1 MPSSHHLCPVSLFLP
16 LDYFYRDNV
25 SRCLVFT
32 FFTLPR
38 LQEWYL
44 VVPTT
49 SLCQLCITV
58 LLIYSFLPP
67 STCFPPP
74 PPNRKLLDETFFFLI
89 YPCFPLPKT
98 KVTGYGLPI
107 SFSFGEILFPSVN
120 FYACLF
126 DKMAN
131 WRARKT
137 KRWWVGEL
145 VFSTMSSYNTKFPF
159 LQVHFTGMGVIL
171 NFIIRN
177 DKIFRVLSFI
187 FHRILSTCKLLSSCF
202 SIFPLIFWNPVQWRH
217 KGLRYLLS

>member
-1 MPSSHHLCPVSLFLP
+1 MPHLRTSAANYKKRRKENEIHSQTTIPHHFGCQIATFMPSSHHLCPVSLFLP
-16 LDYFYRDNV
+16 LDYFYRDV
-25 SRCLVFT
+25 FSRCLLFT

-38 LQEWYL
+38 LQGWYL

-67 STCFPPP
+67 STFFFFF
-74 PPNRKLLDETFFFLI
+74 PNRRLLDETFFFLI

-107 SFSFGEILFPSVN
+107 SFSFGEILFPAVN

-131 WRARKT
+131 
-137 KRWWVGEL
+137 
-145 VFSTMSSYNTKFPF
+145 
-159 LQVHFTGMGVIL
+159 
-171 NFIIRN
+171 
-177 DKIFRVLSFI
+177 
-187 FHRILSTCKLLSSCF
+187 
-202 SIFPLIFWNPVQWRH
+202 
-217 KGLRYLLS
+217 